1 MVMMMWCFDPIL
13 NYRKNGLPAIH
24 QLQLNKTMKKTIHHT
39 IIIVAL
45 LLANI
50 YAIHAQTIK
59 DAKKVGCS
67 GEQTIDKTWSSG
79 TEWLAEANAK
89 NTNILLNAP
98 LGCSQ
103 LANKPLNV
111 VIIYVD
117 DMGWKDLE
125 CYGSTFYE
133 TPNIDRLA
141 RKGVRFTDA
150 YSAGNVCSP
159 SRIALLTGK
168 YPARTHYTNINMTP
182 PEGRKLKDPVQNP
195 FLELS
200 EVTFPKIFQ
209 AAGYYTGFI
218 GKWHMGIRD
227 REALSRGEYGF
238 ELHDLIPTEG
248 ADDPPRILSRDEDP
262 KEIREITDKS
272 IAFVE
277 SAVKQ
282 NKPFL
287 LYMAHHTVH
296 VELQT
301 TSELHSKYEN
311 KTPGENGQ
319 DNPYMGGMI
328 EDLDRETGRFLEK
341 LKELKVD
348 RNTLIIFTSD
358 NGGLSQ
364 QHGVLVTSQA
374 PLRGGKGDAWE
385 GGTRVPL
392 IISGPKMLKNKVS
405 SVPTIQ
411 IDLYRT
417 LLDLAGLK
425 EDPTHVNDGESLLPI
440 LTGKSKGNEA
450 VFQREAIF
458 WHYPHYKSITLPHT
472 AIRKGDY
479 KLIVYHEQEL
489 SPYGGNATELF
500 NLKED
505 IGETRNLADDLTDV
519 RDELYRDLCTY
530 RKDMDAQMPEINPD
544 YKDRKLISNL
554 NSANIYN
561 F

>member
-1 MVMMMWCFDPIL
+1 
-13 NYRKNGLPAIH
+13 
-24 QLQLNKTMKKTIHHT
+24 MKKTA
-39 IIIVAL
+39 AL
-45 LLANI
+45 FLL
-50 YAIHAQTIK
+50 
-59 DAKKVGCS
+59 
-67 GEQTIDKTWSSG
+67 
-79 TEWLAEANAK
+79 
-89 NTNILLNAP
+89 ILPAMLNVP
-98 LGCSQ
+98 QGCSQ
-103 LANKPLNV
+103 FKSNPLNV

-141 RKGVRFTDA
+141 REGVRFTDA

-159 SRIALLTGK
+159 SRNALLTGK
-168 YPARTHYTNINMTP
+168 YPARTHYTNINMKSL
-182 PEGRKLKDPVQNP
+182 EGMKLKDPVQNP
-195 FLELS
+195 FLELF

-209 AAGYYTGFI
+209 AAGYNTAFI

-227 REALSRGEYGF
+227 KEALRRGEYGF
-238 ELHDLIPTEG
+238 DLHDLIPTEG
-248 ADDPPRILSRDEDP
+248 ADDPPRILSREEDP

-282 NKPFL
+282 KKPFL

-301 TSELHSKYEN
+301 TTELHAKYE
-311 KTPGENGQ
+311 KKAPGEKGQ

-328 EDLDRETGRFLEK
+328 EDLDRETGRFLDK

-392 IISGPKMLKNKVS
+392 IISGPKVLKNKVT
-405 SVPTIQ
+405 SVPTMQ

-417 LLDLAGLK
+417 LLDLAGLQ
-425 EDPTHVNDGESLLPI
+425 ENSSHVNDGESLLPI

-450 VFQREAIF
+450 VFQREALY
-458 WHYPHYKSITLPHT
+458 WHYPHYKSGTLPYSS
-472 AIRKGDY
+472 IRKGDY

-489 SPYGGNATELF
+489 SPYGGNDTELF

-505 IGETRNLADDLTDV
+505 IGETRNLADKLP
-519 RDELYRDLCTY
+519 EIKEALYRDIRSY
-530 RKDMDAQMPEINPD
+530 REKMDAQMPKINPN
-544 YKDRKLISNL
+544 YKK
-554 NSANIYN
+554 
-561 F
+561 

>member
-1 MVMMMWCFDPIL
+1 MKTTAALFLMIPPAML
-13 NYRKNGLPAIH
+13 N
-24 QLQLNKTMKKTIHHT
+24 
-39 IIIVAL
+39 
-45 LLANI
+45 
-50 YAIHAQTIK
+50 
-59 DAKKVGCS
+59 
-67 GEQTIDKTWSSG
+67 E
-79 TEWLAEANAK
+79 
-89 NTNILLNAP
+89 P

-103 LANKPLNV
+103 HTNKPLNV

-141 RKGVRFTDA
+141 RQGVRFTDA
-150 YSAGNVCSP
+150 YAACNVCAP
-159 SRIALLTGK
+159 SRHALLTGK
-168 YPARTHYTNINMTP
+168 YPARAHFTNIPMESV
-182 PEGRKLKDPVQNP
+182 EGMKLTDPAQNP

-200 EVTFPKIFQ
+200 EVTFAKLFQ
-209 AAGYYTGFI
+209 KAGYRTAFL

-227 REALSRGEYGF
+227 EEALRRGEYGF
-238 ELHDLIPTEG
+238 DLHDLIPTEG
-248 ADDPPRILSRDEDP
+248 ADDPPRILSREEDP

-282 NKPFL
+282 KKPFL

-301 TSELHSKYEN
+301 TTELHAKYE
-311 KTPGENGQ
+311 KKAPGEKGQ
-319 DNPYMGGMI
+319 DNTYMGGMI
-328 EDLDRETGRFLEK
+328 EDLDRETGRFLDK

-364 QHGVLVTSQA
+364 QHGVLVTTQA

-392 IISGPKMLKNKVS
+392 IISGPKVLKNKVS

-411 IDLYRT
+411 VDLYRT

-425 EDPTHVNDGESLLPI
+425 EYPSQVNDGVSLAPI
-440 LTGKSKGNEA
+440 LTGKPKGNEA
-450 VFQREAIF
+450 VFQRKALY
-458 WHYPHYKSITLPHT
+458 WHYPHYKSITVPYSS
-472 AIRKGDY
+472 IRKGDY

-505 IGETRNLADDLTDV
+505 IGETRNLADKLPEI
-519 RDELYRDLCTY
+519 RDELYRDLCSY
-530 RKDMDAQMPEINPD
+530 RKDMNAQMPEV
-544 YKDRKLISNL
+544 NL
-554 NSANIYN
+554 NYKK
-561 F
+561 